1 MICGLYFLA
10 KKPFAQGFVK
20 ARIVLIYF
28 LLAPVLAVL
37 VWWPFWRD
45 PLSKLLE
52 LPKFYSLNT
61 FNMPV
66 LFLGNIYRSGVNIP
80 SFYPY
85 VYLAVSTPLPILVP
99 LVIGLTISLINAI
112 RKKNGY
118 LMVILWFFVPLLR
131 YFYPRSG
138 AIDGVRH
145 FMEVLPPLSV
155 FAGISISFL
164 LNKLK
169 RRYSYMVLIII
180 FTSLILNLIKYHPYQ
195 TSFFNSTIGGIRGAS
210 GKFDIDFWGTPQKEA
225 VIWLNE
231 NASLNSYVHIVMA
244 QSTAAVYLRNDLL
257 LNLNKKNAY
266 ESDFLVLLN
275 RQSFFD
281 IYGISPKELLKKFKL
296 VYTENLMEVPL
307 VWVFKR

>member
-1 MICGLYFLA
+1 
-10 KKPFAQGFVK
+10 
-20 ARIVLIYF
+20 
-28 LLAPVLAVL
+28 
-37 VWWPFWRD
+37 
-45 PLSKLLE
+45 
-52 LPKFYSLNT
+52 
-61 FNMPV
+61 
-66 LFLGNIYRSGVNIP
+66 
-80 SFYPY
+80 
-85 VYLAVSTPLPILVP
+85 
-99 LVIGLTISLINAI
+99 
-112 RKKNGY
+112 
-118 LMVILWFFVPLLR
+118 
-131 YFYPRSG
+131 
-138 AIDGVRH
+138 
-145 FMEVLPPLSV
+145 
-155 FAGISISFL
+155 
-164 LNKLK
+164 
-169 RRYSYMVLIII
+169 MVLIII